1 MLFESFAN
9 KVKEKGCLSIR
20 YIYILQKMTKHE
32 LVLDVQGAK
41 CRLLHEHELLCQAE
55 EADVEAWAV
64 GPGDKGPAQPAS
76 PF

>member
-1 MLFESFAN
+1 
-9 KVKEKGCLSIR
+9 
-20 YIYILQKMTKHE
+20 MTKHE

>member
-1 MLFESFAN
+1 
-9 KVKEKGCLSIR
+9 
-20 YIYILQKMTKHE
+20 MTKHE

-55 EADVEAWAV
+55 EADVEAWAWAWAV